1 LAPLGTAVWNNVRR
15 TMSLSGLELSNWIV
29 GSGTA
34 GLGLEEEEVE
44 MGVQTMLDIQSI

>member
-29 GSGTA
+29 GFGTA
-34 GLGLEEEEVE
+34 GLGLEEEVE